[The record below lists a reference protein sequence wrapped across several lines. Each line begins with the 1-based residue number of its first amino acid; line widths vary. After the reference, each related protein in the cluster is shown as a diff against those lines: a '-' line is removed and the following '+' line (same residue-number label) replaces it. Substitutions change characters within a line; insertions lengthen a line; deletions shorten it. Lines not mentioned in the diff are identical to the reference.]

1 MTEVL
6 LVRHGETLWNTEGR
20 IQGHLDSPLSS
31 AGVAQAEVLAR
42 RLAAERPD
50 GLYTSDLGR
59 ALQTAEPIA
68 CATGLVPQVDPK
80 LRERSYGRFEGRIWS
95 EIKSEFRG
103 DRDAHWDHT
112 SRVKAVGGE
121 SVREFRDRVLSALDR
136 IARKAAESKVVIVAH
151 GGVLGMLYRQVM
163 GIPPEAPRSYAMPNA
178 AVNRFRFESG
188 VWSLLVWG
196 DQSHFDQEVHE
207 AFADDAEPPSR

>member
-136 IARKAAESKVVIVAH
+136 RRTRWGARDALSPGHGNPAGGATELCDAQRGRQPVSIRVRRLVAARLGRSVALRSGGARVVC
-151 GGVLGMLYRQVM
+151 R
-163 GIPPEAPRSYAMPNA
+163 
-178 AVNRFRFESG
+178 
-188 VWSLLVWG
+188 
-196 DQSHFDQEVHE
+196 
-207 AFADDAEPPSR
+207 